1 MLLFGVC
8 GEDKEGRG
16 MSGDLISKQALSKEI
31 KEKIIPDKYGTSN
44 AVLDVMGAVLRVIGE
59 QVTIYDAEKVI
70 QQLEE
75 NKEDAIKAI
84 EENSPSEFHM
94 IKIRDL
100 KELFEEYTREQIE
113 IVKSGGIAIGQKGD
127 CE

>member
-1 MLLFGVC
+1 
-8 GEDKEGRG
+8 
-16 MSGDLISKQALSKEI
+16 MSGDLISRNGLIIRLKNGSVISFSKMLLNDKNKQILEFEDMVKTQSTA
-31 KEKIIPDKYGTSN
+31 Y
-44 AVLDVMGAVLRVIGE
+44 DV
-59 QVTIYDAEKVI
+59 DKVI

-94 IKIRDL
+94 IKIKDL

-113 IVKSGGIAIGQKGD
+113 IVKKGGV
-127 CE
+127 